1 MANVIHLSDS
11 TFNNEVLQS
20 QEPVLVDFW
29 APWCGP
35 CKMISP
41 VVEEL
46 GDDYAGKVKIC
57 KINVDENTESAGEY
71 GVMSVPTLVLFKDG
85 REINRLVGA
94 TPKVNI
100 IHTLDAVL

>member
-1 MANVIHLSDS
+1 MTNVINLSDS
-11 TFNNEVLQS
+11 TFNSEVLQS

-41 VVEEL
+41 VIEEISN
-46 GDDYAGKVKIC
+46 DYGGKVKIC
-57 KINVDENTESAGEY
+57 MINVDENTEIAGEY

-100 IHTLDAVL
+100 IHALDAIL